1 MEYYSKDVARETG
14 MSTEGLRYYEKKGI
28 IRFHKNSENGYR
40 TYPIMQVP
48 LLRMI
53 KILNSYGIPL
63 AEVSRLLHQGDD
75 ELIQLKST
83 METAQAEKNR
93 IRTREAVAPLLR
105 AAKEKDLHITGDI
118 YFMSVAATEPEPTE
132 TRLYYQIMAPVV
144 GSG

>member
-1 MEYYSKDVARETG
+1 
-14 MSTEGLRYYEKKGI
+14 
-28 IRFHKNSENGYR
+28 
-40 TYPIMQVP
+40 MQVP

-132 TRLYYQIMAPVV
+132 TRLYYQVMAPVV
-144 GSG
+144 GIG